1 TELDRAAALG
11 VSEDETVPV
20 GVAMLLSQGRYQA
33 VVDRYAEKV
42 LPTPQPD
49 AQLRVQ
55 VAGAYRALGRRD
67 DALAQL
73 QQALTEVT
81 GHAPALALQGSLAL
95 DGGDV
100 AAARKVA
107 ESLLKTDPAMVEALL
122 LQGDVLAH
130 AQADTAGA
138 VRAYRQAVQARPR
151 SLEAHGRIIT
161 LLVNSGDIAEAEKQ
175 VAALAKAL
183 PGRPLVVFYQA
194 LVAYLRNDMPRVRE
208 LTLVLQRALPLPQ
221 VHFLAGMAEK
231 RLGSLAQAETLL
243 AKVVRA
249 LPTAPEPIIELAS
262 LYLDQAR
269 ATAALEILKPLL
281 SAPSPHADALRIAG
295 QAYAQVGDFRAA
307 DAAFAKAAQIRPG
320 DARLRTSQAFSLL
333 QRGDAEAGIR
343 ELRSAAAADAQGS
356 TADLA
361 LVAAEMRR
369 GNVPG
374 ALVAVDALERKQPDQ
389 PLPNLLRGRIHR
401 SAGDAAAAR
410 QAYERVLAR
419 DAQHPQ
425 AVAELV
431 SLDLAEQKT
440 ASVRK
445 RFEAMLKN
453 NPRAVPA
460 LMGLADLERREG
472 KPAATAFAWVDKAV
486 KASPLD
492 PEVWKAALA
501 FHREMGDGPALL
513 ARARDALGAVP
524 DDSGLM
530 LQIAEAQLAGGDS
543 EQAVAS
549 FNRVIKLDSDNYSG
563 HLRLA
568 QLHLANRNLRA
579 ARIHAEHARKLQ
591 PDALPPLRLAVAL
604 ARIDGGPDAAAPIVA
619 DVQRRLPDAPLGW
632 VLEAEVALTAGQPP
646 VAVAAFRK
654 ALQKQESTAT
664 AIQLHRALIGA
675 KRHSEA
681 EDFAAEWLRKHA
693 TDFAFVSYLGEDAS
707 QRQDWPAAEVH
718 LRLAAKLRPDAAPV
732 LNNLA
737 YALVQRKDPQA
748 LALARQAVQL
758 VPWSSAF
765 MDTLASAHA
774 AAGEVKSA
782 IEWQDKAVTLAPQNR
797 AYRLQLARFY
807 LTAGQ
812 KGKAREAL
820 EVLERQGVSG
830 AAGEDLQKLLQQT
843 RG

>member
-1 TELDRAAALG
+1 
-11 VSEDETVPV
+11 
-20 GVAMLLSQGRYQA
+20 MLLSQGRYQA
-33 VVDRYAEKV
+33 VVDRYADRV
-42 LPTPQPD
+42 LSTPQPD

-55 VAGAYRALGRRD
+55 VAGAYRALGRRE

-73 QQALTEVT
+73 QRALTQIP
-81 GHAPALALQGSLAL
+81 GHGPALALQGSLAL

-100 AAARKVA
+100 TAARQVA
-107 ESLLKTDPAMVEALL
+107 EGLMKTDPTMVEALL
-122 LQGDVLAH
+122 LHGDVLAH
-130 AQADTAGA
+130 SQADTAGA

-161 LLVNSGDIAEAEKQ
+161 LLVNSGDLVQAEKQ

-194 LVAYLRNDMPRVRE
+194 LMAYLRNDMPRVRE
-208 LTLVLQRALPLPQ
+208 LTLLLQRALPLPQ

-231 RLGSLAQAETLL
+231 RLGAVAQAETLL

-249 LPTAPEPIIELAS
+249 LPTAPEPIIELAG

-269 ATAALEILKPLL
+269 ATAALETLKPLL
-281 SAPSPHADALRIAG
+281 SSPMPHADALRVAG
-295 QAYAQVGDFRAA
+295 QAYSQVGDFRAA
-307 DAAFAKAAQIRPG
+307 DAAFAKAAQIRPA
-320 DARLRTSQAFSLL
+320 DARLRTSQAFSLF
-333 QRGDAEAGIR
+333 QRGDAAAGIH
-343 ELRSAAAADAQGS
+343 ELQSAAATDTEGS

-369 GNVPG
+369 SNVPG
-374 ALVAVDALERKQPDQ
+374 ALQAVDALERKQPDQ
-389 PLPNLLRGRIHR
+389 ALPNLLRGRIHR
-401 SAGDAAAAR
+401 LGGDAAAAR

-419 DAQHPQ
+419 DPQHPQ

-445 RFEAMLKN
+445 RFEAMLKH

-472 KPAATAFAWVDKAV
+472 KPAATAFEWVDKAV
-486 KASPLD
+486 KASPSD
-492 PEVWKAALA
+492 PQVWRSALA
-501 FHREMGDGPALL
+501 FHREMGDAPALL

-524 DDSGLM
+524 DDAGLL

-549 FNRVIKLDSDNYSG
+549 LNRVVKLDPENSSG

-579 ARIHAEHARKLQ
+579 ARTHADHARKLQ
-591 PDALPPLRLAVAL
+591 PDALPPLRLAVTL
-604 ARIDGGPDAAAPIVA
+604 ARIDGGPDAAGAVVA

-632 VLEAEVALTAGQPP
+632 VLEGETALAAGQAP
-646 VAVAAFRK
+646 VAIAAFRK
-654 ALQKQESTAT
+654 ALQKQESTAA
-664 AIQLHRALIGA
+664 AIQLHRTLVIA
-675 KRHSEA
+675 KREA
-681 EDFAAEWLRKHA
+681 EAESFAAEWLRKHA
-693 TDFAFVSYLGEDAS
+693 SDFAFVSYLGEDAS
-707 QRQDWPAAEVH
+707 QRQDWAAAEKH

-765 MDTLASAHA
+765 MDTLALSHA
-774 AAGEVKSA
+774 VAGEVKSA

-820 EVLERQGVSG
+820 EVLERQGAGG
-830 AAGEDLQKLLQQT
+830 AAADDLQKLLQQT
-843 RG
+843 RS